1 MNLDLVNLELGPG
14 EPGPG
19 EPGIWNLDL
28 VNLEPG
34 PGEPGLGPGPGPG
47 PEPGIWNLDLVNL
60 EPGPGEPGPG
70 ETGIWNLDQVNLETG
85 PGEPRIWNLGSLETR
100 TWASPPFQGL
110 RTWDLES
117 GALSPE
123 PAAWREPGAWGKKSH
138 LNRLQEV
145 SWDLLPLGNQ
155 GGLQGEPRK
164 LADVSTS
171 SGAGTQSGTQPG

>member
-1 MNLDLVNLELGPG
+1 MDPDLDLDLHLDIDLEPNLHPEMDSDPDMDPDPDLDLVNLEPGPG

-34 PGEPGLGPGPGPG
+34 PGEPG
-47 PEPGIWNLDLVNL
+47 
-60 EPGPGEPGPG
+60 
-70 ETGIWNLDQVNLETG
+70 T
-85 PGEPRIWNLGSLETR
+85 WNLGSLEPR

-117 GALSPE
+117 GALSLE

-145 SWDLLPLGNQ
+145 SWDLLPPGNQ
-155 GGLQGEPRK
+155 KGLQGEPK
-164 LADVSTS
+164 EVGKHLP
-171 SGAGTQSGTQPG
+171 QE